1 MEAAE
6 EAARAIE
13 ATGVCPTAE
22 ARPVGGRTTDQASA
36 RPAAE
41 DTTAAVAA
49 DEAEDLEVG
58 EAGAALT
65 AADAAVGAPAVASVP
80 AVPAA
85 AVGAD
90 SVPTET
96 HRSASGMVP
105 CPPLADRSPL
115 VVCPS

>member
-22 ARPVGGRTTDQASA
+22 ARPAGGRTTDQASA

-41 DTTAAVAA
+41 DTTAAAA

-90 SVPTET
+90 SAPTET
-96 HRSASGMVP
+96 HRSALGMVP